1 MKTILPYTMVLFLAL
16 GCASTL
22 PQQNPSEPRSAPQVP
37 KKTNRNATAYEATAW
52 QLFRSADYVRALRL
66 AYLATEI
73 RPQEPSSALLVGL
86 IYDHGF
92 NRPDLALSAYN
103 QILQQTPHYDG
114 VDLLQPRLPYLFRR
128 TQERAAQISLQH
140 QNVPPLQG
148 TPLALF
154 PILPWSPNK
163 TDAAFALGLTDMLL
177 SEFLGD
183 HTTLPFLRTQLL
195 AHAYLEAFP
204 NADAKAFAQW
214 AGADQT
220 LSGILV
226 HSRNHKITLTLT
238 LTNEW
243 GQTIHEFPPVVGHMN
258 ALPEFREN
266 LIHTVSQILEHA
278 ISEGLQTFP
287 SSLALTLYG
296 QALDAYLAGDLE
308 QAQKH
313 ISGAINLAPNSERMM
328 QLDQWIRAD
337 YVGSQIGND
346 LIGLYQSL
354 KLQPNPHQAAS
365 QRILATQNLLMP
377 NSSLDTAKETLTPF
391 KPPQPETVP

>member
-1 MKTILPYTMVLFLAL
+1 MKTILPYIMVLFLVL
-16 GCASTL
+16 GCATTA
-22 PQQNPSEPRSAPQVP
+22 PQQNPSAPTPVTLVR
-37 KKTNRNATAYEATAW
+37 KTNRNATAYEASAW

-86 IYDHGF
+86 IYDQGF
-92 NRPDLALSAYN
+92 NRPDLALMAYN
-103 QILQQTPHYDG
+103 QILQQTPHYEG
-114 VDLLQPRLPYLFRR
+114 VGLLQPRLPYLFRR

-140 QNVPPLQG
+140 QDVPPLQG

-163 TDAAFALGLTDMLL
+163 TDAAFALGLTDILF
-177 SEFLGD
+177 SDFLGD
-183 HTTLPFLRTQLL
+183 HSMLSSLRTQLL
-195 AHAYLEAFP
+195 AHAYLQAFP

-226 HSRNHKITLTLT
+226 HSKNHKITLTLT
-238 LTNEW
+238 LTNSL
-243 GQTIHEFPPVVGHMN
+243 GQTTHTFPPVVGHMN
-258 ALPEFREN
+258 ALPTFREN
-266 LIHTVSQILEHA
+266 LIHTVSQILEHP
-278 ISEGLQTFP
+278 ISESTEPFP

-296 QALDAYLAGDLE
+296 QALDTYLAGDPE
-308 QAQKH
+308 KSQKY
-313 ISGAINLAPNSERMM
+313 IVGAINLAPRTERMI

-337 YVGSQIGND
+337 FVGSQIGND

-354 KLQPNPHQAAS
+354 KYQPNPHQAAA
-365 QRILATQNLLMP
+365 QRILATQNLLVP
-377 NSSLDTAKETLTPF
+377 NNSLDTAKETLTPF
-391 KPPQPETVP
+391 KPPQPETLP